1 MNKFLAV
8 VALLLSTSLAHAQG
22 TVAWYPATITTA
34 NTAKDGTGSVAVV
47 MKADEISYI
56 DRLVFRATGT
66 NVQTVARVFINNG
79 EPTTN
84 AANNVLF
91 AEITLDATTL
101 SETTALADEELPLNI
116 YLPAGYRVFVTIGTT
131 VAAGWRVTAVTKT
144 PTEVV
149 E

>member
-1 MNKFLAV
+1 MNRLLAV
-8 VALLLSTSLAHAQG
+8 AVVLLSASLAHAQG

-34 NTAKDGTGSVAVV
+34 NTAKDGTGSVAMV
-47 MKADEISYI
+47 MTANNTAYI

-66 NVQTVARVFINNG
+66 NVQTVARVFLNNG
-79 EPTTN
+79 ETN
-84 AANNVLF
+84 ATASNNVLF

-101 SETTALADEELPLNI
+101 SETTALADEELPLDI
-116 YLPAGYRVFVTIGTT
+116 YLPAGHRVFVTIGTT